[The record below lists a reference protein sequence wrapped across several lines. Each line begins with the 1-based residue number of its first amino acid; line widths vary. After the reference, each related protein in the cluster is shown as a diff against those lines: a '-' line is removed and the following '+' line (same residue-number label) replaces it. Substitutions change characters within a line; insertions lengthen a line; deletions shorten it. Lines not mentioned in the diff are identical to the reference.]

1 MRPAGRAPGG
11 RPGRAWIARRRAS
24 VRRRCGAKIFLTTS

>member
-11 RPGRAWIARRRAS
+11 RPGRAWIARRR
-24 VRRRCGAKIFLTTS
+24 CGAKIFLTTS